1 MENNTERLERDT
13 RARVQSLW
21 IRPAAWE
28 AMCIV
33 KEDIHGTWSRM
44 MEIFVEKMISSGLMS
59 EDAIKRVREIAERE
73 SIGIVPDSGWNA
85 DFEARESWPLAAGHI
100 KTMAEESKKM
110 GPLLEELVEVIE
122 THAITMAEIE
132 ENREEPE
139 E

>member
-1 MENNTERLERDT
+1 
-13 RARVQSLW
+13 
-21 IRPAAWE
+21 
-28 AMCIV
+28 
-33 KEDIHGTWSRM
+33 
-44 MEIFVEKMISSGLMS
+44 MEIFVEKMVSSGLMS
-59 EDAIKRVREIAERE
+59 EGAIKAVRAIAERE

-100 KTMAEESKKM
+100 KTMTEETKKM